1 VIAEELLP
9 HKRIKR
15 AIVRIAELSRSA
27 PASQTGLSRR
37 SAICRSARCAGRN
50 NDLIKTELAHS
61 FNDEL
66 DVIVDGGM
74 LIRRDIIEADAMATI
89 VPRLG
94 RRSPAGSSEV
104 RQIFPA
110 TLYAGQAGLCGL
122 GQRAGEGDART
133 GWVPQP
139 L

>member
-1 VIAEELLP
+1 M
-9 HKRIKR
+9 
-15 AIVRIAELSRSA
+15 
-27 PASQTGLSRR
+27 
-37 SAICRSARCAGRN
+37 
-50 NDLIKTELAHS
+50 IKTELAHS

-74 LIRRDIIEADAMATI
+74 LIRRDIVEADAMATI

-94 RRSPAGSSEV
+94 RRGPAGSSEV

-122 GQRAGEGDART
+122 GQRAGEGDARIRMGPAAT
-133 GWVPQP
+133 VSIHDNGQP
-139 L
+139 LRFGDGAADRGNAGS